1 MDQSFGNLGA
11 GGSSS
16 GGSNSAKAAAAV
28 AVASSSFLQ
37 LPLSTAAAAGTA
49 PTGVAYYGAP
59 LALLHQAAGPSSSQ
73 SPYGRHASEISPAEA
88 EAIKAKI
95 VAHPQYSALLA
106 AYLECQKV
114 GAPPDVLERLTAM
127 AAKLDA
133 RPPGRHE
140 HRDPELDQ
148 FMEAYCNMLVKY
160 REELT
165 RPIDEAMDFLKR
177 VEAQLDSIAGATGG
191 SSAARLSLADGKS
204 EGVGSSEDDMDPSGR
219 ENEPPEIDPRAE
231 DKELKYQL
239 LKKYSGYLSSLRQE
253 FSKKKKKGKLPKEA
267 RQKLLHW
274 WELHYKWPYPS
285 ETEKIALAEST
296 GLDQKQINN
305 WFINQRKRHWKPSED
320 MPFVM
325 MEGFHPQS
333 AAALYMDG
341 PFMADGMY
349 RLGS

>member
-1 MDQSFGNLGA
+1 MDQGFGNLGV

-16 GGSNSAKAAAAV
+16 GGSNSANAAAS
-28 AVASSSFLQ
+28 SSSFLQ
-37 LPLSTAAAAGTA
+37 LPLPTAAAAG
-49 PTGVAYYGAP
+49 PAYYGTP
-59 LALLHQAAGPSSSQ
+59 LALLHQAAGPS
-73 SPYGRHASEISPAEA
+73 PYGKHAAAEISPAEA
-88 EAIKAKI
+88 ESIKAKI

-106 AYLECQKV
+106 AYLDCQKV

-133 RPPGRHE
+133 RPPRRHE
-140 HRDPELDQ
+140 PRDPELDQ

-165 RPIDEAMDFLKR
+165 RPIDEAMEFLKR
-177 VEAQLDSIAGATGG
+177 VEAQLDSIAGAGAG

-204 EGVGSSEDDMDPSGR
+204 EGVGSSEDDMDASGR

-325 MEGFHPQS
+325 MEGFHPQN
-333 AAALYMDG
+333 AAALYLDG

>member
-16 GGSNSAKAAAAV
+16 GGSNSKAAA
-28 AVASSSFLQ
+28 SSFLQ
-37 LPLSTAAAAGTA
+37 LPLSTAAAAG
-49 PTGVAYYGAP
+49 GAYYGTP
-59 LALLHQAAGPSSSQ
+59 LALLHQGQAEPSLL
-73 SPYGRHASEISPAEA
+73 YGKHEEISPGEA

-95 VAHPQYSALLA
+95 MAHPQYSALLA
-106 AYLECQKV
+106 AYLDCQKV

-140 HRDPELDQ
+140 PRDPELDQ

-165 RPIDEAMDFLKR
+165 RPIDEAMEFLKR
-177 VEAQLDSIAGATGG
+177 VEAQLDSIAGA
-191 SSAARLSLADGKS
+191 SARLSLADGKS

>member
-1 MDQSFGNLGA
+1 MDQGFGNLGVG

-16 GGSNSAKAAAAV
+16 GGSNSNPAK

-37 LPLSTAAAAGTA
+37 LPLSTAG
-49 PTGVAYYGAP
+49 PAYYGAP
-59 LALLHQAAGPSSSQ
+59 LALLHQAAAGPSSSSQ
-73 SPYGRHASEISPAEA
+73 PPYGKQHAAEISPAEA
-88 EAIKAKI
+88 DAIKAKI

-106 AYLECQKV
+106 AYLDCQKV

-140 HRDPELDQ
+140 PRDPELDQ

-165 RPIDEAMDFLKR
+165 RPIDEAMEFLKR
-177 VEAQLDSIAGATGG
+177 VEAQLDSIAGAAGG

-204 EGVGSSEDDMDPSGR
+204 EGVGSSEDDMDASGR

-305 WFINQRKRHWKPSED
+305 WLSPAERRC
-320 MPFVM
+320 
-325 MEGFHPQS
+325 
-333 AAALYMDG
+333 AL
-341 PFMADGMY
+341 
-349 RLGS
+349 LGWPVHG

>member
-1 MDQSFGNLGA
+1 MDQSSFGNLGA
-11 GGSSS
+11 GEGGSSS
-16 GGSNSAKAAAAV
+16 SK
-28 AVASSSFLQ
+28 ASSSFLQ
-37 LPLSTAAAAGTA
+37 LQPLSTTTVASGPGPMGGTYYGTPLALHQAAAAAG
-49 PTGVAYYGAP
+49 
-59 LALLHQAAGPSSSQ
+59 SSQ
-73 SPYGRHASEISPAEA
+73 YQFHHHKSRGEEISQAEA

-95 VAHPQYSALLA
+95 MAHPQYTALLV
-106 AYLECQKV
+106 AYLDCQKV

-127 AAKLDA
+127 AAKIDA
-133 RPPGRHE
+133 HPPGRLHE
-140 HRDPELDQ
+140 ARDPELDQ
-148 FMEAYCNMLVKY
+148 FMEAYCNMLAKY

-165 RPIDEAMDFLKR
+165 RPIEEAMEFLKR
-177 VEAQLDSIAGATGG
+177 VEAQLDSITGG
-191 SSAARLSLADGKS
+191 GHGSARLSLADGKC
-204 EGVGSSEDDMDPSGR
+204 EGAGSSEDEMDASGR

-325 MEGFHPQS
+325 MEGFHPQN

-341 PFMADGMY
+341 QFMADGMY

>member
-1 MDQSFGNLGA
+1 
-11 GGSSS
+11 
-16 GGSNSAKAAAAV
+16 
-28 AVASSSFLQ
+28 
-37 LPLSTAAAAGTA
+37 
-49 PTGVAYYGAP
+49 
-59 LALLHQAAGPSSSQ
+59 
-73 SPYGRHASEISPAEA
+73 
-88 EAIKAKI
+88 
-95 VAHPQYSALLA
+95 
-106 AYLECQKV
+106 
-114 GAPPDVLERLTAM
+114 M

-133 RPPGRHE
+133 RPPGRHGP
-140 HRDPELDQ
+140 RDPELDQ

-165 RPIDEAMDFLKR
+165 RPIDEAMEFLKR
-177 VEAQLDSIAGATGG
+177 VEAQLDSIAGGG
-191 SSAARLSLADGKS
+191 SSSSARLSLADGKS
-204 EGVGSSEDDMDPSGR
+204 SEGAGSSEDDDMDPSGR

-285 ETEKIALAEST
+285 ETEKIALAEAT

-325 MEGFHPQS
+325 MEGFHPQT
-333 AAALYMDG
+333 AAALYLDG
-341 PFMADGMY
+341 GAFMADGMTTY

>member
-1 MDQSFGNLGA
+1 MDHGFGSLGGGAA
-11 GGSSS
+11 GS
-16 GGSNSAKAAAAV
+16 GKAAA
-28 AVASSSFLQ
+28 SSFLQ
-37 LPLSTAAAAGTA
+37 LPLSTAAASSMGGGG
-49 PTGVAYYGAP
+49 PAYYGTP
-59 LALLHQAAGPSSSQ
+59 LALHQAAAAAGPSQ
-73 SPYGRHASEISPAEA
+73 DHHHHHGGHHKHGGAAGGEISPAEA

-95 VAHPQYSALLA
+95 MAHPQYSALLA
-106 AYLECQKV
+106 AYLDCQKV
-114 GAPPDVLERLTAM
+114 GAPPEVLERLTAT

-133 RPPGRHE
+133 RPPGRHDA
-140 HRDPELDQ
+140 RDPELDQ
-148 FMEAYCNMLVKY
+148 FMEAYCNMLSKY

-165 RPIDEAMDFLKR
+165 RPIDEAMEFLKR
-177 VEAQLDSIAGATGG
+177 VEAQLDTIAGGG
-191 SSAARLSLADGKS
+191 GPSPPPLPHGKS
-204 EGVGSSEDDMDPSGR
+204 ECVGSSEDDMDPSGR

-231 DKELKYQL
+231 DKELKFQL

-333 AAALYMDG
+333 AAALYMDA